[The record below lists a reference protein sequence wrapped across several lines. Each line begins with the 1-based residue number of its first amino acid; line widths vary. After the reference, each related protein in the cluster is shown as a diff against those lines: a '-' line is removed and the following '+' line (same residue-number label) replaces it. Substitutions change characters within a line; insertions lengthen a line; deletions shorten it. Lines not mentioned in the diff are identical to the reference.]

1 MSINTDN
8 IAVLNIWGVD
18 YCCNIYGIHKS
29 DVVNSLQN
37 AYLTEKTGILEKI
50 KKILSHTK

>member
-8 IAVLNIWGVD
+8 IAILNNWGVD

-37 AYLTEKTGILEKI
+37 ANLTEKTGILEKI